1 MFEMSVYR
9 ITIPILHCDSCTW
22 LDDGVCGGDGGV
34 GRRCGGVEEMWGRGG
49 DVGACR
55 VDGGSLGEWL
65 LVLRV
70 AWEEANR

>member
-1 MFEMSVYR
+1 MSVYR
-9 ITIPILHCDSCTW
+9 ITIPILHCHSCTW
-22 LDDGVCGGDGGV
+22 LDDGVC
-34 GRRCGGVEEMWGRGG
+34 GG

-70 AWEEANR
+70 AWEESNR

>member
-1 MFEMSVYR
+1 
-9 ITIPILHCDSCTW
+9 
-22 LDDGVCGGDGGV
+22 
-34 GRRCGGVEEMWGRGG
+34 MWGRGG